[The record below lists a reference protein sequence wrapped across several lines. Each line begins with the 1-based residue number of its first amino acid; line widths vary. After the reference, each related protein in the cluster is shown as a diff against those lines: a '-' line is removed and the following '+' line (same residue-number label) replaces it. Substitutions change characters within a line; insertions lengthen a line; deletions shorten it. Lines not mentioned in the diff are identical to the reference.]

1 MNDAL
6 YMILLLQPEM
16 EVVSLDVPF
25 ESERDAEIAFN
36 SLSVDPEPKRS
47 GLIKDF
53 ALQGKVLHVDFK

>member
-1 MNDAL
+1 
-6 YMILLLQPEM
+6 M
-16 EVVSLDVPF
+16 EVVTLEVPF

-53 ALQGKVLHVDFK
+53 VLQGKVLRVDFK